1 MKVYRLER
9 RQRID
14 APLEAVF
21 PFFAEAGNLEL
32 LTPKW
37 LGFRFVTPLPIPMRD
52 DARIEYRIRLAGV
65 PVRWQTRILRW
76 DPPNG
81 FVDRQE
87 RGPYRLWE
95 HVHRFDRDGDAVV
108 MTDRVRYSLPFG
120 PVGRFAHA
128 LAVRRALGR
137 IFDYRRA
144 RIDERFAP
152 SP

>member
-1 MKVYRLER
+1 MEYLLER
-9 RQRID
+9 SQRID

-32 LTPKW
+32 LTPDW
-37 LGFRFVTPLPIPMRD
+37 LGFRFVTPLPIRMCD

-65 PVRWQTRILRW
+65 RLRWRTRILRW

-95 HVHRFDRDGDAVV
+95 HTHRFERDGDAVV
-108 MTDRVRYSLPFG
+108 MTDRVRYALPFG
-120 PVGRFAHA
+120 PIGRFAHA
-128 LAVRRALGR
+128 IAVRRALGA
-137 IFDYRRA
+137 IFDHRFA
-144 RIDERFAP
+144 RIAERFAAP
-152 SP
+152 R